1 MIIMRDN
8 IHNQKNSVGI
18 IGLGTSGRSAIKYFK
33 NFDYNIYVFDNNRVN
48 NNIADVKF
56 LEPSLWPWEKI
67 KELIV
72 SPGIPVSQNSH
83 PSIILAKSYNVPIIP
98 EIDLLAR
105 KKPKAKII
113 GITGTNGKSTST
125 AMIAHVLK
133 EFGLKCNIGGNFG
146 IPASSIYDPG
156 KDGYIIIEFSSFQL
170 EICKEIKLDGAIIL
184 NITPDHID
192 RHGDFL
198 SYIKAKLNI
207 SNCLKKNA
215 PLLINY
221 DDINIKKNL
230 EGFIKNRGKLIYFS
244 NKNKYEINFNSKA
257 KINNENIS
265 SLLLLLENFGFN
277 KNDVLRK
284 INSFNGLP
292 HRLELVT
299 IIKNNKFINDSKATN
314 AEATK
319 SALKQFT
326 NIYWIAGGRSKTD
339 GINKI
344 KDELKNVKK
353 CYLIGESRF
362 EFKKQIADEI
372 PSNTFKKLNDA
383 IDELYHDLKKENNA
397 TILFSPAAASFDQYN
412 NFEMRGNDFKNLIFL
427 KFNIKEKRSSDF
439 LGENS

>member
-1 MIIMRDN
+1 MIIMEDN
-8 IHNQKNSVGI
+8 IHNQKKSVGI

-33 NFDYNIYVFDNNRVN
+33 NFDYNIYVFDNNKVN
-48 NNIADVKF
+48 NISDVKF
-56 LEPSLWPWEKI
+56 LEPNLWPWEKI

-72 SPGIPVSQNSH
+72 SPGIPISHNSH
-83 PSIILAKSYNVPIIP
+83 PSITTAKKYNVPIVP

-125 AMIAHVLK
+125 AMMAHILM

-146 IPASSIYDPG
+146 IPASGINDPG

-198 SYIKAKLNI
+198 SYVKAKLNI
-207 SNCLKKNA
+207 YNCLKKNA

-221 DDINIKKNL
+221 DDINTKKHLNV
-230 EGFIKNRGKLIYFS
+230 FIKDKSKLIYFS
-244 NKNKYEINFNSKA
+244 KKNNYELSYNSNTN
-257 KINNENIS
+257 INNENIS
-265 SLLLLLENFGFN
+265 AILTLLETFGFN
-277 KNDVLRK
+277 KGEVLEK
-284 INSFNGLP
+284 LNSFNGLP

-299 IIKNNKFINDSKATN
+299 RFKSNKFINDSKATN

-319 SALKQFT
+319 SALKQFK
-326 NIYWIAGGRSKTD
+326 NIYWIAGGQSKTD

-344 KDELKNVKK
+344 KNELKNVKK

-362 EFKKQIADEI
+362 EFKKQINDEI
-372 PSNTFKKLNDA
+372 PATTFKKLNDA
-383 IDELYHDLKKENNA
+383 IDELYIDLKKENNA

-412 NFEMRGNDFKNLIFL
+412 NFEMRGNDFKNLIFS
-427 KFNIKEKRSSDF
+427 KFNIKENGSSII
-439 LGENS
+439 LGGNF